1 MNIKVNVKRFT
12 SKSTGIE
19 YYVACDEFNRP
30 CKIFTIRDKDG
41 KELMLSSVKEEQKL
55 LKRFARK
62 MNSELSLDERLQNNI
77 NIFLEEHQELI
88 SHSLTAIGGIAFFT
102 FQLGVCGLV
111 EAIESH

>member
-12 SKSTGIE
+12 SKSTGIQ

-41 KELMLSSVKEEQKL
+41 KELMLSSIKEEQKL
-55 LKRFARK
+55 LKKFSK
-62 MNSELSLDERLQNNI
+62 TMNSDLSLDEKLNKNI
-77 NIFLEEHQELI
+77 NIFLEENQELI
-88 SHSLTAIGGIAFFT
+88 SKSLSIMGGAVLFT
-102 FQLGVCGLV
+102 CQLGLYAIV